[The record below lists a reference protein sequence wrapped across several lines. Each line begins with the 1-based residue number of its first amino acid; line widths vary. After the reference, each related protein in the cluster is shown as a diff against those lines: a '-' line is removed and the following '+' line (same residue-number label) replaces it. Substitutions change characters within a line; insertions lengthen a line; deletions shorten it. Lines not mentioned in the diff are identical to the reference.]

1 MPYEVCII
9 QKGYYIVTEG
19 SDLSARCTCTLIKG
33 KKNVIVNTMTGWDAS
48 VLAEGLVRYDMEPKR
63 ISYVVCTNGSLCYTG
78 TNYMFKDSI
87 HIVGHSIQN
96 KNTFL
101 PEPFSEGKPF
111 NIDGED
117 LQVIPTP
124 GHTLN
129 DVSVLVKTAK
139 GIVAITGDLFI
150 RGEDVENEYYW
161 LTSRSECPFLQRNNR
176 QVVLSKAKF
185 IIPGYGLMFE
195 VTPEMKKSVHKHRE
209 PFQPDKELMS
219 QLGIFGTPSPPDQTE
234 TQKMDFSC

>member
-48 VLAEGLVRYDMEPKR
+48 VLA
-63 ISYVVCTNGSLCYTG
+63 
-78 TNYMFKDSI
+78 
-87 HIVGHSIQN
+87 
-96 KNTFL
+96 
-101 PEPFSEGKPF
+101 EGKPF